1 MIYVVHHN
9 PYQYMLGPLPDGYE
23 PLGVGRQ
30 FVEKDDNINHLNPV
44 INELTAVY
52 DVWKNTDDDIVGF
65 CHYHRFFQYIEGEQK
80 FLTFDKAKEFL
91 KATDIILTYPVDY
104 KDISLEQQLAIDFRE
119 DLPTFFKLMNRLYK
133 TKGLRQYFDSTVFHP
148 RNMFVCRRE
157 LLNSYC
163 EWLFPILIPIAEDF
177 LREDYPKYHHYYNRM
192 IGFIAERLLSFWV
205 YNEYLSVLTLPIK
218 ET

>member
-1 MIYVVHHN
+1 MIYIIHHKPYNN
-9 PYQYMLGPLPDGYE
+9 PIPDGYM
-23 PLGVGRQ
+23 PLGVGPEY
-30 FVEKDDNINHLNPV
+30 FGPAENIDHLNPV
-44 INELTAVY
+44 INELTGIY
-52 DVWKNTDDDIVGF
+52 SVWQHTDDDIVGF
-65 CHYHRFFQYIEGEQK
+65 SHYHRFFEYIEDGEQK
-80 FLTFDKAKEFL
+80 FLTFDKAEEFL
-91 KATDIILTYPVDY
+91 ESADIILTYPVDY

-119 DLPTFFKLMNRLYK
+119 DLPTFFKLMNRLYQ
-133 TKGLRQYFDSTVFHP
+133 TEGLRQYFDGTKFHP

-163 EWLFPILIPIAEDF
+163 EWLFPILLPIAEDF

-205 YNEYLSVLTLPIK
+205 NKEQLSVLTLPIK

>member
-1 MIYVVHHN
+1 MIYIVHHK
-9 PYQYMLGPLPDGYE
+9 PYNDPFPYGYW
-23 PLGVGRQ
+23 PLGVGN
-30 FVEKDDNINHLNPV
+30 EYGGENGINHLNPV

-52 DVWKNTDDDIVGF
+52 DVWKNSDDDIVGF
-65 CHYHRFFQYIEGEQK
+65 CHYHRFFEYIENGEKK
-80 FLTFDKAKEFL
+80 FLTHDKAEEFL
-91 KATDIILTYPVDY
+91 ESCDIILTYPVDY

-133 TKGLRQYFDSTVFHP
+133 VEGLRQYFDGTTFHP

-157 LLNSYC
+157 LLESYC

-177 LREDYPKYHHYYNRM
+177 LREDYPKYYHYYNRM

-205 YNEYLSVLTLPIK
+205 NKEQLSVLTLPIK

>member
-65 CHYHRFFQYIEGEQK
+65 SHYHRFFQYIDGEQK
-80 FLTFDKAKEFL
+80 LLTFDKAKEFL
-91 KATDIILTYPVDY
+91 ESCDIILTYPVDY

-119 DLPTFFKLMNRLYK
+119 DLPTYFKLMNKLYQ
-133 TKGLRQYFDSTVFHP
+133 TEGLRQYFDGTKFHP
-148 RNMFVCRRE
+148 RTMFVCRRE
-157 LLNSYC
+157 LFEKYC

-177 LREDYPKYHHYYNRM
+177 LKEDYPKYHHYYNRM

-205 YNEYLSVLTLPIK
+205 NKEQLSVLTLPIK